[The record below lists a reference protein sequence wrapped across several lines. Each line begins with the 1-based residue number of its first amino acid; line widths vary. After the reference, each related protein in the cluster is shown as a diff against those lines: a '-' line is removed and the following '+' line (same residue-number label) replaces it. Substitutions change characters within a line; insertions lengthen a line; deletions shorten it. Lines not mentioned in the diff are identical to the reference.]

1 MLCSH
6 RGKIFVYLFVKT
18 LLMESKV
25 KETSKYANSAGFFF
39 VCEDKIVVFLFQ
51 SVSFTVHL
59 PVFMCA
65 GV

>member
-1 MLCSH
+1 
-6 RGKIFVYLFVKT
+6 
-18 LLMESKV
+18 MESKV